1 MSERR
6 EDQHHDGD
14 KLWDK
19 TFTDDPDM
27 GQDGHLSRTEHR
39 KRDSHNSMITTVLVL
54 IIIILA
60 AGPVIFWVHHQQSF
74 NHPVRSERV
83 ARSKSTSSHASKT
96 KHQSKKNTSESH
108 RRHHSNQESSTTLSS
123 SEPQSSSSIS
133 SASSSSSTSSKANGQ
148 YATVQSGQGIYRVAV
163 NNGLTVQEL
172 ARLNNISPST
182 PLHPGQRLR
191 VK

>member
-27 GQDGHLSRTEHR
+27 GSDGHLSRTEHR

-60 AGPVIFWVHHQQSF
+60 AAPIIFWVHHQQSF

-83 ARSKSTSSHASKT
+83 AKPSQKSSHASKSKHKDTT
-96 KHQSKKNTSESH
+96 KSAKKH
-108 RRHHSNQESSTTLSS
+108 RHHESTETSSSLSS
-123 SEPQSSSSIS
+123 SQMQSQSSSSL
-133 SASSSSSTSSKANGQ
+133 SSSSSSSSSNSNRQ
-148 YATVQSGQGIYRVAV
+148 YATVESGQGIYRVAV

>member
-60 AGPVIFWVHHQQSF
+60 AAPVIFWVHHQQSF

-83 ARSKSTSSHASKT
+83 ARSKTSSSQASK
-96 KHQSKKNTSESH
+96 SKKSQHHPETKVSKK
-108 RRHHSNQESSTTLSS
+108 RHDHNSQESSAELSS
-123 SEPQSSSSIS
+123 QSQSSSSMS
-133 SASSSSSTSSKANGQ
+133 SASSSSSKANSQ
-148 YATVQSGQGIYRVAV
+148 YATVESGQGIYRVAV

>member
-60 AGPVIFWVHHQQSF
+60 AAPVIFWVHHQQSF

-83 ARSKSTSSHASKT
+83 ARSKSTSSRASKSKQPKHKTQT
-96 KHQSKKNTSESH
+96 KSSKERK
-108 RRHHSNQESSTTLSS
+108 HHSSQESNANVSSQSVSS
-123 SEPQSSSSIS
+123 STM
-133 SASSSSSTSSKANGQ
+133 SSSSSTSSRSNSQ
-148 YATVQSGQGIYRVAV
+148 YATVESGQGIYRVAV